1 MTITTE
7 RPPADELPS
16 EGHRDRHRIVYVVTA
31 ILAVATVVLGGILL
45 FGDDSGDGASMPSEV
60 EQVLDQYLEAAATG
74 DFEAFEAVVTP
85 EFRRPMYL
93 GNLYGGPPDRDVD
106 DIEYFRDEYDGT
118 RGYEIERIGD
128 PIVRGDGP
136 WFVSFAETWNYPPQD
151 LQYETIST
159 YALVERD
166 GTILID
172 DAYRVEIAVP
182 MEP

>member
-31 ILAVATVVLGGILL
+31 ILAVATIVLGGILL

-60 EQVLDQYLEAAATG
+60 EQVLDQFLEAVNAD

-93 GNLYGGPPDRDVD
+93 GNLYGGPPDRNVD
-106 DIEYFRDEYDGT
+106 GIEYYRNRLDGHPT
-118 RGYEIERIGD
+118 WDGVQIGD

-136 WFVSFAETWNYPPQD
+136 WFVSFAETWKATAWKGQ
-151 LQYETIST
+151 LEVIST

>member
-16 EGHRDRHRIVYVVTA
+16 EGHRDRHRIVNVATA

-136 WFVSFAETWNYPPQD
+136 WFVSFAETWKATAWKGQ
-151 LQYETIST
+151 LEVIST

-172 DAYRVEIAVP
+172 DAYWVGVES
-182 MEP
+182 